1 MNENR
6 HAFLT
11 RKTGNILGLLTG
23 RKSAETL
30 DFPEKNER
38 AAPCGAAAKF
48 RGANGDRTHDLSRVR
63 RTLIPAELWLL
74 IVLSEAFLQQAC
86 RMSFRKRKLHFS
98 QHNV

>member
-30 DFPEKNER
+30 DFPEKDER

-48 RGANGDRTHDLSRVR
+48 SGANGDRTHDLSRVSVQNGKN
-63 RTLIPAELWLL
+63 T
-74 IVLSEAFLQQAC
+74 
-86 RMSFRKRKLHFS
+86 
-98 QHNV
+98 